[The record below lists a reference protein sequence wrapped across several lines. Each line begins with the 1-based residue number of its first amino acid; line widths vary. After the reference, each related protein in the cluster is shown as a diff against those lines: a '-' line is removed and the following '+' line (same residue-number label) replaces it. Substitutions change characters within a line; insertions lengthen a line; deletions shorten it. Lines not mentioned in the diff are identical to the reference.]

1 MVMWRDSDLHHES
14 SFHKELKREVQAAG
28 CGHDSLDFN
37 MDPQHPVYAG
47 VGTQEDGTWG
57 FTPISSMFGKRQLD
71 SATGG
76 NGAGVNLVNSIGS
89 TQGCPS
95 MRRVALVGVAT
106 DCSYTATFDDE
117 AAARQNVIN
126 QMNTAS
132 EVYERTF
139 NISLGLANL
148 IISPRDCPGSAPASA
163 PWNVACSS
171 SVDIQD
177 RLNLFSS
184 WRGGRDD
191 NYSHWMLLTNCNSG
205 SAVGLAWLGQAC
217 VNNAEANNA
226 TSTGN
231 GGSGAANTVSGANVV
246 ARTSTEWQVIAHE
259 TGHTFGAVHDC
270 TSQTCSDGTSSRQQC
285 CPLSSS
291 TCNAGER
298 YIMNPSTGVGI
309 TDFSPCSIGNICSAM
324 GRSSVRAS
332 CFSNNRDVT
341 LITGQQ
347 CGNGIVE
354 QGEQCDCGGE
364 ASCGSNP
371 CCDPTTCRFRD
382 GAVCDDSNEECCNNC
397 QLASADTVCRA
408 SSGECDPEERCDGTS
423 PICPADNTANDGT
436 SCGGGNGL
444 ACASGQCTSRDQ
456 QCRTLMGSYTTSNDT
471 YACDSLSC
479 SLSCASP
486 EFGRGVCYGLQ
497 QNFLDGT
504 PCGGGGRCSNGQCRG
519 SNFGRE
525 ITSWIENNKGLVIG
539 LASGLGALLL
549 LLIASCCW
557 RSHKRRRNAK
567 KFGAVAGGRPWPGAR
582 AQHGTRGN
590 PSQFYAPPPPPP
602 QMRNAYVGQPMSP
615 NMGGMGSPPPYS
627 GPPGQQWRPSVRYA

>member
-1 MVMWRDSDLHHES
+1 MSLFLLLRSSSRILLLLFFAAVALAHSQARNPLTAVATVQDVRINTPSHRVNALSSFELQLSAFKRKFKLKLQPNHDVLPEGATVSYLNADGSVARVEPIDRMAHRVFAGDSWRQNLDGSYSKVGSARLSVFRDGKEPLFEGVIGVERENYHIQLAKNYIQLSHEEDPVVQMNGEDYMVMWRDSDLHHES

-246 ARTSTEWQVIAHE
+246 ARTSTEWQVIA
-259 TGHTFGAVHDC
+259 
-270 TSQTCSDGTSSRQQC
+270 
-285 CPLSSS
+285 
-291 TCNAGER
+291 
-298 YIMNPSTGVGI
+298 
-309 TDFSPCSIGNICSAM
+309 
-324 GRSSVRAS
+324 
-332 CFSNNRDVT
+332 
-341 LITGQQ
+341 
-347 CGNGIVE
+347 
-354 QGEQCDCGGE
+354 
-364 ASCGSNP
+364 
-371 CCDPTTCRFRD
+371 
-382 GAVCDDSNEECCNNC
+382 
-397 QLASADTVCRA
+397 
-408 SSGECDPEERCDGTS
+408 
-423 PICPADNTANDGT
+423 
-436 SCGGGNGL
+436 
-444 ACASGQCTSRDQ
+444 
-456 QCRTLMGSYTTSNDT
+456 
-471 YACDSLSC
+471 
-479 SLSCASP
+479 
-486 EFGRGVCYGLQ
+486 
-497 QNFLDGT
+497 
-504 PCGGGGRCSNGQCRG
+504 
-519 SNFGRE
+519 
-525 ITSWIENNKGLVIG
+525 
-539 LASGLGALLL
+539 
-549 LLIASCCW
+549 
-557 RSHKRRRNAK
+557 
-567 KFGAVAGGRPWPGAR
+567 
-582 AQHGTRGN
+582 
-590 PSQFYAPPPPPP
+590 
-602 QMRNAYVGQPMSP
+602 
-615 NMGGMGSPPPYS
+615 
-627 GPPGQQWRPSVRYA
+627 